1 MPEFKSPASILAD
14 QMYGTP
20 EPKAETPAKPPEEPV
35 KAASEPQEPQD
46 DPTPGEEEIVE
57 QRTADEPTDTDL
69 DDVEV
74 EAAGEEGEE
83 GDQVDD
89 GSVEVHSLSE
99 LAEYLQADP
108 EWLES
113 LTTVQKVNGKPV
125 EVKLADAL
133 ATHRKVVAAD
143 SYLEDAKAKSKAIIQ
158 EASQQRDQLGER
170 LVVFTTLIDD
180 VEKQLDAEISGANLA
195 QLRKDDPGEYAARIR
210 EFEARKHDL
219 QSKKQQAAEAYRQ
232 ALIQA
237 RQAERQAALQR
248 LPEEREKLTSKL
260 PEWADEKKAAKERE
274 KVLTYLQKEG
284 FTDEQIELADLNGSV
299 LALAVKAMR
308 YDASRGKL
316 DTARDKILKIPAKVL
331 KPGPKDDESSKP
343 KPDPS
348 DRVASLYG

>member
-1 MPEFKSPASILAD
+1 
-14 QMYGTP
+14 MYGTP
-20 EPKAETPAKPPEEPV
+20 EPKHEVPAKPPEEPV

-46 DPTPGEEEIVE
+46 DPTPPGEEIVAQE
-57 QRTADEPTDTDL
+57 SADEPVDADL

-89 GSVEVHSLSE
+89 GSVEVQSLGE

-113 LTTVQKVNGKPV
+113 LTTTQKVNGKQV
-125 EVKLADAL
+125 EVKIADAL
-133 ATHRKVVAAD
+133 ATHRKVTAAD
-143 SYLEDAKAKSKAIIQ
+143 SYLEDAKVKSKTILQ

-170 LVVFTTLIDD
+170 LTVFATLIDGM
-180 VEKQLDAEISGANLA
+180 EKQLDAEISGANLA

-210 EFEARKHDL
+210 EYEARKGDI
-219 QSKKQQAAEAYRQ
+219 QAKKQQAAQAYRE
-232 ALIQA
+232 ALQQA
-237 RQAERQAALQR
+237 RDAEKQAAMAR

-260 PEWADEKKAAKERE
+260 PEWADEKKASKERE

-284 FTDEQIELADLNGSV
+284 FTDEQIATADMNGSV

-343 KPDPS
+343 KPDSS